1 MFFGHPNLLAYAALF
16 LFIPVTLAL
25 YARLSATK
33 ATIVAMLAGVLFLPE
48 VLAIDPPLLP
58 PMDKTS
64 ITAAWALV
72 GCLWKARRQL
82 VRARPLRGIDGL
94 FVLLLLC
101 NVGTALTNPDPLVT
115 GPIVRPGLV
124 LYDAV
129 ALGIKDTLAI
139 YLPFL
144 LGRAMVT
151 QRRDLHTLLSALL
164 SFGLVYACLALVEIR
179 LSPQLHNWL
188 YGYHQ
193 MDFSMAIR
201 FGGYRPMIFMQTG
214 LAVGMFM
221 LAVTL
226 AAIALRRTGNAR
238 ARTVVFLAVV
248 LVLCKSTGAILYALV
263 VLPVAA
269 FVRRPRARLP
279 AALAL
284 LTLLYPLLRT
294 TDTFPTD
301 TLVEQAER
309 INEERALSLW
319 FRFDQEFQLL
329 QRALERPYFG
339 WGGYNRNRHFD
350 PETGEDLSVTD
361 GDWTIQI
368 GTRGL
373 VGFVALYGLLTVPVL
388 LTWRRLR
395 RIRSRDDRLRL
406 CTLALITALWVVD
419 LLPNGLFHCL
429 PFFFAGALYGLL
441 HGIADTSARQEG
453 PAGPPRRRRTEA
465 EVTGVQ
471 ELEALEDVSYGQREA
486 MRIEVAQRRVGLSRA
501 REALRHLRIGLACLR
516 VDRLRV
522 ARARLCEQLALG
534 VRRAA

>member
-1 MFFGHPNLLAYAALF
+1 MFFGHPNPLAYAALF
-16 LFIPVTLAL
+16 LFIPLTLAL
-25 YARLSATK
+25 YARLPATK
-33 ATIVAMLAGVLFLPE
+33 ATIVTVLSGVLFLPE
-48 VLAIDPPLLP
+48 VLAVDPPLLP

-64 ITAAWALV
+64 ITAFWALV
-72 GCLWKARRQL
+72 GCLWKARGKLR
-82 VRARPLRGIDGL
+82 RARPLRGVDSL

-101 NVGTALTNPDPLVT
+101 NVGTALTNPDALFS
-115 GPIVRPGLV
+115 GPIVRQGLV

-144 LGRAMVT
+144 LGRAMLT
-151 QRRDLHTLLSALL
+151 SERDLYTLLRALVT
-164 SFGLVYACLALVEIR
+164 FGVVYACLALVEIR

-221 LAVTL
+221 LSVTI
-226 AAIALRRTGNAR
+226 AAIVLHRTGRVR
-238 ARTVVFLAVV
+238 ARTVYFLGVV
-248 LVLCKSTGAILYALV
+248 LLLCKSTGAIVYGLVALP
-263 VLPVAA
+263 LVAL
-269 FVRRPRARLP
+269 VRRPRARLP
-279 AALAL
+279 AVFAL

-301 TLVEQAER
+301 ALVQQAEKL
-309 INEERALSLW
+309 NEERALSLW
-319 FRFDQEFQLL
+319 FRFDQEYQLL

-350 PETGEDLSVTD
+350 PDTGEDLSVTD
-361 GDWTIQI
+361 GDWAIQI

-373 VGFVALYGLLTVPVL
+373 VGFLAIYGLMTVPVL

-395 RIRSRDDRLRL
+395 RVRSRDDRLRL
-406 CTLALITALWVVD
+406 AGLALITSLLVVD

-429 PFFFAGALYGLL
+429 PFFLSGALYGLL
-441 HGIADTSARQEG
+441 MGMSG
-453 PAGPPRRRRTEA
+453 PRDSTPPRPPRRRRPATETVAADEDALAAA
-465 EVTGVQ
+465 EAPRG
-471 ELEALEDVSYGQREA
+471 A
-486 MRIEVAQRRVGLSRA
+486 
-501 REALRHLRIGLACLR
+501 
-516 VDRLRV
+516 
-522 ARARLCEQLALG
+522 QLALLLG
-534 VRRAA
+534 GGA

>member
-1 MFFGHPNLLAYAALF
+1 VFFGHPNPLAYAALF
-16 LFIPVTLAL
+16 LFIPLTLAL
-25 YARLSATK
+25 YARLPATK
-33 ATIVAMLAGVLFLPE
+33 ATVVTMLSGVLFLPE
-48 VLAIDPPLLP
+48 VLAVDPPLLP

-64 ITAAWALV
+64 ITAFWAFV
-72 GCLWKARRQL
+72 GCLWKARGKL
-82 VRARPLRGIDGL
+82 ASARPMRGVDGL
-94 FVLLLLC
+94 FVALLLF
-101 NVGTALTNPDPLVT
+101 NVGTSLTNSDVLVT
-115 GPIVRPGLV
+115 GPVVRQGLV

-144 LGRAMVT
+144 LGRAMLT
-151 QRRDLHTLLSALL
+151 RQRDLLMLLNALVT
-164 SFGLVYACLALVEIR
+164 FGVVYACLALVEVR
-179 LSPQLHNWL
+179 FSPQLHNWL

-221 LAVTL
+221 LVALL
-226 AAIALRRTGNAR
+226 AALVLRRTGR
-238 ARTVVFLAVV
+238 VKTRTVWFLGVV
-248 LVLCKSTGAILYALV
+248 LVLCKSTGAIIYALLV
-263 VLPVAA
+263 VPLVAL
-269 FVRRPRARLP
+269 VRRPRAHVP
-279 AALAL
+279 ALFAL

-368 GTRGL
+368 GCRGL
-373 VGFVALYGLLTVPVL
+373 LGFAALYGLLTVPTL
-388 LTWRRLR
+388 LTARRLR
-395 RIRSRDDRLRL
+395 RVPSRDDRLRL
-406 CTLALITALWVVD
+406 AVLALITSLLVVD

-429 PFFFAGALYGLL
+429 PFFLSGAIYGLL
-441 HGIADTSARQEG
+441 TGLSSTG
-453 PAGPPRRRRTEA
+453 PAGSSPPRRE
-465 EVTGVQ
+465 
-471 ELEALEDVSYGQREA
+471 
-486 MRIEVAQRRVGLSRA
+486 
-501 REALRHLRIGLACLR
+501 
-516 VDRLRV
+516 
-522 ARARLCEQLALG
+522 
-534 VRRAA
+534 RRASVPERLHPASPLAPVPVGAST